1 MLQRNLVF
9 LLLMRTLVQGVDRCP
24 TGVISL
30 GKFAGSLADQAV
42 ENGIYQAP
50 WDEDSGQRSDRHGYI
65 YGRL

>member
-1 MLQRNLVF
+1 MCIVC
-9 LLLMRTLVQGVDRCP
+9 VDRCP

-42 ENGIYQAP
+42 QNGVYKAP
-50 WDEDSGQRSDRHGYI
+50 WDEDSGERNDRHGYI